1 MAELI
6 PVRRYVDADNSC
18 LFSSIAYLTDANY
31 SEMSKYKYRQ
41 MIAETLLNDS
51 SKYSDVFLGKN
62 KFEYMEF
69 IQDSSNWGGEIEN
82 KIFSDIFRVEIASI
96 HIQDLKMNIYG
107 SDMGYQYR
115 IYMLYNGIHYDPIV
129 MTPDLKLDNSCDIK
143 MFNNNDNEVKTKFID
158 LAKTF
163 QKQNDFVD
171 LSNIPTLK
179 CSDCEKVFSNQ
190 NKAAEHAQN
199 VGHWNFEQI

>member
-41 MIAETLLNDS
+41 MIAETLFNDS
-51 SKYSDVFLGKN
+51 SKYSDAFLGKN

-82 KIFSDIFRVEIASI
+82 KIFSDIFKVEIASI

-129 MTPDLKLDNSCDIK
+129 MTPDLKLDSSCDIK

-179 CSDCEKVFSNQ
+179 CSDCEKVFPDQ